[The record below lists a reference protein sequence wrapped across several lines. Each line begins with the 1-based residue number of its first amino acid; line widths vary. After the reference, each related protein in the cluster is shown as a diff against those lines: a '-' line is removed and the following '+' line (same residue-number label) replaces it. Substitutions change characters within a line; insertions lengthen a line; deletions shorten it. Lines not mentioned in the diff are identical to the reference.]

1 MSTIARHRDR
11 SRILIVGSLPPP
23 YRGVSVLTENII
35 KSSLNERF
43 ELILLDTTD
52 RRGIYTVGQLDFKNV
67 LLAIRHGLM
76 FFYLLIARQPDI
88 LYIPIARNSLA
99 FMRDCLFLLPSRL
112 FGRKVIIHHH
122 GSDLRQFYLK
132 SSFFMKLLIRISLR
146 KARRGIV
153 LGLSLRHEFK
163 GLLTEKQITV
173 LPNGIEPLLP
183 KTRQRF
189 RSDGGIRVLFLS
201 ALMRG
206 KGLMTM
212 LRSIPLVLKGEGS
225 VSFVLAGEPGHR
237 DEMREAHEFIVTNK
251 IENSVEIMGPV
262 IGQEKA
268 ELMSKADVFAFPPV
282 APEGHPLVIL
292 EAMSIGLP
300 IIATFNGS
308 IPETVI
314 DGVNG
319 FLVQVDDSISLAEK
333 ILLLSRDQ
341 SLRNS
346 MGQKSREIFMEK
358 FTKEVWINNLTRIFE
373 QVLYEP

>member
-1 MSTIARHRDR
+1 
-11 SRILIVGSLPPP
+11 
-23 YRGVSVLTENII
+23 
-35 KSSLNERF
+35 
-43 ELILLDTTD
+43 
-52 RRGIYTVGQLDFKNV
+52 
-67 LLAIRHGLM
+67 
-76 FFYLLIARQPDI
+76 
-88 LYIPIARNSLA
+88 
-99 FMRDCLFLLPSRL
+99 
-112 FGRKVIIHHH
+112 
-122 GSDLRQFYLK
+122 
-132 SSFFMKLLIRISLR
+132 
-146 KARRGIV
+146 
-153 LGLSLRHEFK
+153 
-163 GLLTEKQITV
+163 
-173 LPNGIEPLLP
+173 
-183 KTRQRF
+183 
-189 RSDGGIRVLFLS
+189 
-201 ALMRG
+201 
-206 KGLMTM
+206 
-212 LRSIPLVLKGEGS
+212 
-225 VSFVLAGEPGHR
+225 
-237 DEMREAHEFIVTNK
+237 EMREAHEFIVTNK